1 MQYIY
6 QSSQGTRKPVSY
18 EAYMVASHHF
28 KGKISH
34 IIRTK
39 TLTIFCLAG
48 NEKAWCES
56 QSRRSNKMGGSDRMR
71 NPYDYIK

>member
-6 QSSQGTRKPVSY
+6 QDKNGERHHVT
-18 EAYMVASHHF
+18 EAAYQNVMFLHKRLV
-28 KGKISH
+28 SH

-39 TLTIFCLAG
+39 PLTVFCRAG